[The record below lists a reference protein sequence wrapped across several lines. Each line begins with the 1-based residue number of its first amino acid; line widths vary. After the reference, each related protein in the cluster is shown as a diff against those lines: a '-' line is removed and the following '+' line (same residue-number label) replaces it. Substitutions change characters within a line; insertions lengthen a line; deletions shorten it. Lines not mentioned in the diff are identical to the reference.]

1 MNKEI
6 DKIISLLK
14 KEEIVILPTDTV
26 YGLTGDATNIN
37 AIKKVN
43 EIKKREKP
51 QSLIILVSSIDMAK
65 KYTKDLNKLEEEI
78 INKYWPNRLTILL
91 KKNDLLTSNL
101 TANSPYV
108 GVRMP
113 NDKFLLN
120 LIDKYG
126 KPLLSTSANIH
137 NKEVV
142 TNVALLEDDLK
153 NNVPYIYDAGT
164 LSNCASTIIK
174 VENDKIK
181 ILRKGILTQD
191 LIKDYKENID
201 IYN

>member
-14 KEEIVILPTDTV
+14 KGEIVILPTDTV

-65 KYTKDLNKLEEEI
+65 KYTKDINKLEEEI

-108 GVRMP
+108 GIRMP

-120 LIDKYG
+120 LIGKYG

-142 TNVALLEDDLK
+142 TNISLLEDDLK
-153 NNVPYIYDAGT
+153 NNVPYIYDVGT

-174 VENDKIK
+174 VENGKIK

-191 LIKDYKENID
+191 LIKNYKENID